1 VSVKLDFLRPYT
13 CEKIRLGSKYD
24 GGYVL
29 PKSVLSATNVL
40 VTFGISTN
48 FDFEQEYLKKNQ
60 NAQVIMLDPYIGM
73 TSDIIRLIK
82 RIFRVTKP
90 SIRNL
95 VLRKLYNERTFTP
108 PLYIQVFH
116 RLFHWLRFYIF
127 TLDGRVNFMKKGI
140 ASQNSK
146 NLLSV
151 DQFWHGLSLD
161 RNRGVLLKID
171 IEGNEYQIFRQ
182 LIEKLDNVVCLLIEV
197 HDVNSKMSEI
207 EDFILKSQEKGLY
220 LVHIHGN
227 NSDVADQY
235 GIPNTL
241 ELTLAK
247 ELYLGNKCFDTRE
260 LPDKDLDAPCNPCYE
275 DYALSF
281 LN

>member
-127 TLDGRVNFMKKGI
+127 TLD
-140 ASQNSK
+140 
-146 NLLSV
+146 
-151 DQFWHGLSLD
+151 
-161 RNRGVLLKID
+161 
-171 IEGNEYQIFRQ
+171 
-182 LIEKLDNVVCLLIEV
+182 
-197 HDVNSKMSEI
+197 VNSKMSEI